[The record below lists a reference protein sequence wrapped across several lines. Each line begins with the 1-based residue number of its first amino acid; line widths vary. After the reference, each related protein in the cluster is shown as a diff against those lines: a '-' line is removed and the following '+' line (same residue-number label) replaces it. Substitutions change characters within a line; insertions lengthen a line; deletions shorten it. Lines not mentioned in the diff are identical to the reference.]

1 MADLKLNTPMYSLY
15 NIVAQYNWTIPKM
28 ICYLSTALCL
38 MYLDEIQNTGPEK
51 VSFIEKSDGFLE
63 FR

>member
-1 MADLKLNTPMYSLY
+1 
-15 NIVAQYNWTIPKM
+15 M